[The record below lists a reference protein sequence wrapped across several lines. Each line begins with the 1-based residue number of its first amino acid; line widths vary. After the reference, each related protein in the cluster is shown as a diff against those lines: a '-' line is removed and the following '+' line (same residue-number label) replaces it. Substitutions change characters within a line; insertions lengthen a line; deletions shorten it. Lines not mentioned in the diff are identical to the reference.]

1 MQRDR
6 DVVKATG
13 VDLYTAKKRSF
24 DAVFKS
30 NLQSTIFG
38 AAIIGFQH

>member
-6 DVVKATG
+6 DVVKETG
-13 VDLYTAKKRSF
+13 VYTAKKRSF
-24 DAVFKS
+24 DAAFKS